1 MKRVSG
7 LALSCPN
14 PLKLVTRLT
23 GFSNMSIYCR
33 LTLCRSLQRTG
44 HLQRSPNGNHPPSYG
59 LCKITSI
66 NRLSFHPGKRR
77 HTFNFSSSASS
88 RASPTKTPASSS
100 DPLEIESQRL
110 IEQGSKLLEKGDVEG
125 ASKKYKRS
133 ISIKPTSTGYY
144 NLGIALY
151 QLKRHSEAI
160 SVWEKSLAESPSA
173 DVHNNLASA
182 YILSEPP
189 EPHKAL
195 ENLKKAVDLDPTDD
209 GHLEDALAE
218 YKQALQLGITRAQQN
233 IRNVGAKL
241 LRKKLSEKDA
251 GDLTHKS

>member
-1 MKRVSG
+1 
-7 LALSCPN
+7 
-14 PLKLVTRLT
+14 
-23 GFSNMSIYCR
+23 
-33 LTLCRSLQRTG
+33 
-44 HLQRSPNGNHPPSYG
+44 
-59 LCKITSI
+59 
-66 NRLSFHPGKRR
+66 
-77 HTFNFSSSASS
+77 
-88 RASPTKTPASSS
+88 ASPTKTPASSS

-195 ENLKKAVDLDPTDD
+195 ENLKKAVDLDPTDGEIRFNLAAVNEAN

-251 GDLTHKS
+251 GDLAHKS